1 MTVDVVRLGDSG
13 LKVSQITLGCMS
25 FGGGSGRHSWAIGED
40 ESRVIIKQALDAGI
54 TTFDTANVYSTGR
67 SEEITGKLLGELA
80 DRDDIVV
87 ATKVHGEMRPGPY
100 GHGQSR
106 KAILAEI
113 DNSLRRLNMDHVDL
127 YQIHRYDAEVPME
140 ETMEALHDV
149 VKAGK
154 ARYIGASSM
163 WTWQFQALQ
172 NVAETNGWTPFIS
185 MQNHYNLLYREEER
199 EMMPYCAATGV
210 GVIPWSPLAGGRL
223 VRDWGVRGTARS
235 ELNERESSPNDPGD
249 KSIVEAVAKV
259 ANERGVPRAG
269 IALAWMLRSRTCTR
283 RSSAPPSPN
292 SSPRHSPAWTSP
304 SMKTRSRSW
313 KPPTPTLDPGPPVG
327 SAARRQPGPARGR
340 NPAGSR
346 QPANG
351 SSSKSGTDG
360 GALSDDS
367 RHTRPRRRWPVSR

>member
-1 MTVDVVRLGDSG
+1 MTVEVVRLGDSG

-67 SEEITGKLLGELA
+67 SEEITGKILGELA

-113 DNSLRRLNMDHVDL
+113 DNSLRRLDMEYVDL

-163 WTWQFQALQ
+163 WTWQFQALHH
-172 NVAETNGWTPFIS
+172 VAVTNGWTPFIS

-223 VRDWGVRGTARS
+223 VRDWGHAAPPALSSTSASRHRTTPATNRSSRRSPRSPTSAPCHARAS
-235 ELNERESSPNDPGD
+235 HSPGCCP
-249 KSIVEAVAKV
+249 
-259 ANERGVPRAG
+259 
-269 IALAWMLRSRTCTR
+269 SRTCTR
-283 RSSAPPSPN
+283 LSSAPPSPS

-304 SMKTRSRSW
+304 STIRRSRSW
-313 KPPTPTLDPGPPVG
+313 KPLTP
-327 SAARRQPGPARGR
+327 
-340 NPAGSR
+340 
-346 QPANG
+346 
-351 SSSKSGTDG
+351 
-360 GALSDDS
+360 
-367 RHTRPRRRWPVSR
+367 HTRSKAISRSCSQPVPQQRFAHNRA

>member
-1 MTVDVVRLGDSG
+1 MTVEVVRLGDSG

-67 SEEITGKLLGELA
+67 SEEITGKILGELA

-113 DNSLRRLNMDHVDL
+113 DNSLRRLDMEYVDL

-172 NVAETNGWTPFIS
+172 NVAETNGWTPFVS

-249 KSIVEAVAKV
+249 KIDRRDGRQDRQRARRAARGHRTRLDADQAVRAL
-259 ANERGVPRAG
+259 ADHRRHQARAAHRGTHQRGHHPRRSRDRGVRGRLHPTRDPG
-269 IALAWMLRSRTCTR
+269 PSVALT
-283 RSSAPPSPN
+283 APPSSRLQT
-292 SSPRHSPAWTSP
+292 SS
-304 SMKTRSRSW
+304 
-313 KPPTPTLDPGPPVG
+313 
-327 SAARRQPGPARGR
+327 
-340 NPAGSR
+340 AG
-346 QPANG
+346 
-351 SSSKSGTDG
+351 
-360 GALSDDS
+360 DDCQ
-367 RHTRPRRRWPVSR
+367 